1 MSAKKF
7 IDYLELII
15 SRVIIFVIRLFPYK
29 SIPFFSYLFTFLI
42 YPFAGRSRKTI
53 RKNLKIGYAESLS
66 YQQLKLFSRSIFV
79 NFFKTI
85 FEFLHYRQGLNS
97 RLVTKLKFENIEAM
111 DRALLKGRGAI
122 ALTGHFGNWEFLGAG
137 IALSGKKLHSI
148 VRPLDNS
155 YLDKEVER
163 LRLKN
168 GMQIIPRG
176 VGVKKVV
183 QALKNNGVIGMLA
196 DQNSARHGIFVPLF
210 GKLAATVKGPAAIAL
225 KYKAAVIPCYARREK
240 DGTHTLVF
248 KDELELLQ
256 GKDEEDTLRLNVAM
270 FNRVYEE
277 IIKENPTQW
286 LWFHDRWKTQ
296 PGK

>member
-1 MSAKKF
+1 
-7 IDYLELII
+7 
-15 SRVIIFVIRLFPYK
+15 
-29 SIPFFSYLFTFLI
+29 LFTILI
-42 YPFAGRSRKTI
+42 YPFAGGSRRTI
-53 RKNLKIGYAESLS
+53 HKNLKIAYDDSLS
-66 YQQLKLFSRSIFV
+66 SLQLKRFSRLIFV

-111 DRALLKGRGAI
+111 DRALRKGRGAI
-122 ALTGHFGNWEFLGAG
+122 ALTGHFGNWEYLGAG
-137 IALSGKKLHSI
+137 IALSGKELHSI
-148 VRPLDNS
+148 VRPLDNK
-155 YLDKEVER
+155 YLDREVER

-168 GMQIIPRG
+168 GMKVIPRG
-176 VGVKKVV
+176 VGVKRVV

-210 GKLAATVKGPAAIAL
+210 GKVAATVKGPAAIAL

-240 DGTHTLVF
+240 NGTHTLVF

-256 GKDEEDTLRLNVAM
+256 GKDEEETLRLNVAM

-296 PGK
+296 PGEE